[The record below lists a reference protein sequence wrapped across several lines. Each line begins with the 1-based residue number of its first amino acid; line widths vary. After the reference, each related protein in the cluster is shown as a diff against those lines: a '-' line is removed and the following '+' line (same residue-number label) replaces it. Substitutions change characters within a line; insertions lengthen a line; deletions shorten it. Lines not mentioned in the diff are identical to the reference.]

1 MSHQAHPG
9 HPFSGGVHGFPG
21 GEFVVGIDVQALI
34 EKQRVVM
41 AERKSQSCGVVFG
54 GELVTVELSKLRS
67 DEWRD
72 LVSKHPPRKGTT
84 DSDAGFNPLTLP
96 AAFPADSIL
105 FGDSVVTAESWENI
119 FSLLE
124 PGAQDE
130 IAGMAYKLHVL
141 DPYLKLVVL
150 GKAALGGRSGSPVNR
165 ESRRVASKGGS
176 QRKSR
181 ATSTTKK
188 AD

>member
-1 MSHQAHPG
+1 M
-9 HPFSGGVHGFPG
+9 
-21 GEFVVGIDVQALI
+21 GIDVQALI
-34 EKQRVVM
+34 EKQRAVV
-41 AERKSQSCGVVFG
+41 AERKSQSCGVEFG

-84 DSDAGFNPLTLP
+84 DADAGFNALTLP
-96 AAFPADSIL
+96 PAFPADSIL
-105 FGDSVVTAESWENI
+105 FGDSVVTAESWESI

-130 IAGMAYKLHVL
+130 IAGIAYKLHVL